1 MSDYDMDAE
10 AETLDAIIKGVSWQ
24 VWRKY
29 RAFLEQA
36 DLQQECWLWCLRRQ
50 DKVQEYLD
58 REDEVERRRGEAALR
73 LTLDRRCERYA
84 RKEKAK
90 VLGYK
95 PSDEYFYTPAQVR
108 DLLDYYYVGDWS
120 ARLTQSDNEDPVRR
134 TGSDPAEG
142 HNVLALMA
150 DLDAAIKALPPRW
163 EELLVRMHVEPRTV
177 AEVVAEEDGVSPRTI
192 RRREERAIRCIIEF
206 LGGPDPWH

>member
-1 MSDYDMDAE
+1 MTEFTLEDEQA
-10 AETLDAIIKGVSWQ
+10 TLDRIIKSVSWQ
-24 VWRKY
+24 TWRKY
-29 RAFLEQA
+29 RAFIEQG

-73 LTLDRRCERYA
+73 LTLERRCERSA
-84 RKEKAK
+84 RKEKAA

-95 PSDEYFYTPAQVR
+95 HSDEYFYSPAQVR
-108 DLLDYYYVGDWS
+108 DLLDFYYQGDWS
-120 ARLTQSDNEDPVRR
+120 ARLVQEGNEDPVRS
-134 TGSDPAEG
+134 GSDPAEG

-150 DLDAAIKALPPRW
+150 DLDAALRSLPPTW
-163 EELLVRMHVEPRTV
+163 EELLVEMHVEPRTV
-177 AEVVAEEDGVSPRTI
+177 AEVIAEREGVSPRTV
-192 RRREERAIRCIIEF
+192 RRREERTIQSIVEF